1 MSSRQ
6 LWIALL
12 LAGYSVMSYVD
23 RTLLSVAAPSIIKE
37 FAISETEMGVVFSA
51 FQLSY
56 MLMMTPGGRWA
67 DRFGARL
74 VLTIMGVG
82 AGLFTALMPAGPIL
96 GKLIG
101 FIPAMVLLRLGFG
114 VFTAPLYPSTGRVNA
129 NMIPVEKRTFVQS
142 IINSGAGLGGALSPL
157 LFTWMMV
164 AFGWR
169 RSFILAGVCTVALAL
184 VWNATMRETAA
195 SRAEA
200 SAVPD
205 WGKLLR
211 NRNLQLLTLGFAAV
225 DYFEYIFFYWLYYY
239 LGEIRKVPAD
249 EMAVWASM
257 PFVAWVVMMPM
268 GGLLAD
274 WAASR
279 FGLRKGYRGVAVF
292 SMAVSVAALVGA
304 LQMDGIGATI
314 TLLSLA
320 FGSVAIADVVFWA
333 GTIAIAGRQ
342 VGAAGGIMNTGGN
355 FGGGLAPIVTPM
367 VAARYGWSAGL
378 YLGAAVAVI
387 ALVCWLFID
396 PEQPNPSEG
405 VRPFSS

>member
-37 FAISETEMGVVFSA
+37 FAISETQMGIVFSA

-74 VLTIMGVG
+74 VLTVMGVG
-82 AGLFTALMPAGPIL
+82 AGLFTALMPAGPLL

-129 NMIPVEKRTFVQS
+129 NLIPVEKRTFVQS

-169 RSFILAGVCTVALAL
+169 WSFILAGAGTVALAL

-200 SAVPD
+200 SAAPD
-205 WGKLLR
+205 WGALLR

-274 WAASR
+274 WAAAR
-279 FGLRKGYRGVAVF
+279 FGMRKGYRGVAVA

-320 FGSVAIADVVFWA
+320 FGSVAMADVVFWA
-333 GTIAIAGRQ
+333 GAIAVAGRQ

-378 YLGAAVAVI
+378 YLGGAVAVI

-396 PEQPNPSEG
+396 PERPEPG
-405 VRPFSS
+405 AAAIPFSS

>member
-1 MSSRQ
+1 MNSRQ

-12 LAGYSVMSYVD
+12 LAGYSVLSYVD

-37 FAISETEMGVVFSA
+37 FAISETQMGIVFSA

-56 MLMMTPGGRWA
+56 MLLMTPGGRWA
-67 DRFGARL
+67 DRFGARR
-74 VLTIMGVG
+74 VLTIMGIG
-82 AGLFTALMPAGPIL
+82 AGLFTALMPAGPLL

-114 VFTAPLYPSTGRVNA
+114 AFTAPLYPSTGRVNA
-129 NMIPVEKRTFVQS
+129 NLIPVEKRTFVQS

-169 RSFILAGVCTVALAL
+169 RSFILAGACTVALAL
-184 VWNATMRETAA
+184 VWNATMRETDA

-200 SAVPD
+200 LALPD

-274 WAASR
+274 WAAGR
-279 FGLRKGYRGVAVF
+279 FGMRNGYRGVAVV
-292 SMAVSVAALVGA
+292 SMAISVAALVGA

-355 FGGGLAPIVTPM
+355 LGGGIAPILTPM

-378 YLGAAVAVI
+378 YLGAGVAVI

-396 PEQPNPSEG
+396 PGQTDRSEA
-405 VRPFSS
+405 VRPISS

>member
-82 AGLFTALMPAGPIL
+82 AGLFTALMPAGPLL

-129 NMIPVEKRTFVQS
+129 NLIPVEKRTFVQS

-169 RSFILAGVCTVALAL
+169 KSFILAGACTVALAL

-200 SAVPD
+200 SAAPD

-249 EMAVWASM
+249 DMAVWASM

-279 FGLRKGYRGVAVF
+279 FGLRKGYRGVAVV

-396 PEQPNPSEG
+396 PEQRNPSEG